1 MYRQTYPMSAAKIS
15 VRHRNF
21 LLIAFLSLS
30 LGFVNYI
37 LFQPSV
43 PFLQFLNIRSSEFF
57 IDQPIIQN
65 FFTGHFSDIAWCISL
80 YLCIVVLSE
89 KMNLA
94 LADRLALLL
103 LPFLTEILQ
112 QFNLLP
118 GTFDWYDVLSYL
130 LILIITIHFFP
141 HLIFK
146 NYEKA

>member
-1 MYRQTYPMSAAKIS
+1 MLAGKIS

-30 LGFVNYI
+30 LGFINYI

-43 PFLQFLNIRSSEFF
+43 TFLQFFNIRSSGIF
-57 IDQPIIQN
+57 INQSLIQN
-65 FFTGHFSDIAWCISL
+65 FFSGHFSDIAWSVSL
-80 YLCIVVLSE
+80 YLCVIVLSE

-94 LADRLALLL
+94 LADKLALLL

-112 QFNLLP
+112 KFNLLP
-118 GTFDWYDVLSYL
+118 GIFDWYDLLSYL
-130 LILIITIHFFP
+130 LILIITIRFFP

-146 NYEKA
+146 NYEKV